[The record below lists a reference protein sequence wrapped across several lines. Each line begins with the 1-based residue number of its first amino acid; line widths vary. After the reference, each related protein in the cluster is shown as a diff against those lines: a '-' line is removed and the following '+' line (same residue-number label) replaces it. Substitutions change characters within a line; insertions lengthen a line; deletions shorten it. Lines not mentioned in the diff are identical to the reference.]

1 MSISPDVSVGLRP
14 KRPITEFCRPNQLA
28 ARSARVFAQPVDA
41 DSARHPVIEKLASI
55 SGGHLELGKRYER
68 YDKLN

>member
-1 MSISPDVSVGLRP
+1 
-14 KRPITEFCRPNQLA
+14 
-28 ARSARVFAQPVDA
+28 VFAQPVDA
-41 DSARHPVIEKLASI
+41 ESARDPVIEKLASI